1 MPSKT
6 FNNLKP
12 EKQQKIF
19 QALLKEFS
27 TFPLAKSQVARII
40 KSANIPRGSF
50 YTYFSNLKDAYM
62 YVLNIVLQDI
72 HIDLNFQSFNNL
84 DLIISKIENFIKKIQ
99 YQNYYQFIKLYFQ
112 YNESILPKYS
122 VNKKTDTKTWMLSV
136 LSHTTLKDIFLDINN
151 QKFYL
156 DRFKK
161 AIIYFQR

>member
-27 TFPLAKSQVARII
+27 TFPLAKSQVSRII

-84 DLIISKIENFIKKIQ
+84 DLIIGKIENFIKKIQ
-99 YQNYYQFIKLYFQ
+99 YQNYYQFIKIIF
-112 YNESILPKYS
+112 SI
-122 VNKKTDTKTWMLSV
+122 
-136 LSHTTLKDIFLDINN
+136 
-151 QKFYL
+151 
-156 DRFKK
+156 
-161 AIIYFQR
+161 

>member
-1 MPSKT
+1 
-6 FNNLKP
+6 
-12 EKQQKIF
+12 
-19 QALLKEFS
+19 
-27 TFPLAKSQVARII
+27 
-40 KSANIPRGSF
+40 
-50 YTYFSNLKDAYM
+50 M

-84 DLIISKIENFIKKIQ
+84 DLIIGKIENFIKKIQ

-112 YNESILPKYS
+112 YNESILPKHP